1 MLLVDTA
8 REDGLRVGTIQ
19 RVPILK
25 GRKARPSSRGGGALD
40 RRAQFHADG
49 ARAAEAARLAARTRH
64 PEVRAV
70 RALAVEVARLAAGMD
85 PAAVRAA
92 VERALQRVRNA
103 KPCGGGVSYKVNPI
117 SELRGFVYLTR
128 IRWQL

>member
-8 REDGLRVGTIQ
+8 REEGLRVGTIQ

-49 ARAAEAARLAARTRH
+49 ARAAERARLDARART
-64 PEVRAV
+64 PEARGA
-70 RALAVEVARLAAGMD
+70 RSLATFLAGLGAD
-85 PAAVRAA
+85 PAALLAA
-92 VERALQRVRNA
+92 VDRALSRASR
-103 KPCGGGVSYKVNPI
+103 GG
-117 SELRGFVYLTR
+117 
-128 IRWQL
+128 